1 MVKTTIVKGK
11 VLMQNGELTTLDENQ
26 ITSRAGEL
34 SAQVWKRYE
43 EQF

>member
-11 VLMQNGELTTLDENQ
+11 VLMKDGELKTLDEKQ
-26 ITSRAGEL
+26 ITSRARVL

-43 EQF
+43 QQF